1 MFDFLDGP
9 IRELMVALYGAI
21 GYVGV
26 ALIVA
31 LESVVVPIP
40 SEVVL
45 PFAGFLTADPAA
57 FEPLTGARWS
67 PLLVVVA
74 GVAGSVLGSLVAYAI
89 GAVGGRPFLLRFG
102 RYLLISP
109 ADVERADAFFAR
121 HGTKAAFFGRMV
133 PVVRSLVSFMA
144 GISRMPLGPYVLY
157 STLGSLP
164 WVLLLVG
171 AGTVLGA
178 SWPAIE
184 DALRPLERIVLV
196 GLGLAA
202 IGFVAWRLRHRWVG
216 LLPSS
221 GRWAGLA
228 DRLTARRTAAP
239 IAVEVDP
246 EA

>member
-9 IRELMVALYGAI
+9 IRELIVAVYGAV

-45 PFAGFLTADPAA
+45 PMAGFLVADPAA
-57 FEPLTGARWS
+57 LEPLTGASWS
-67 PLLVVVA
+67 PILVVAA
-74 GVAGSVLGSLVAYAI
+74 GVAGSVLGSLIAYAI
-89 GAVGGRPFLLRFG
+89 GAIGGRPFLLRFG

-109 ADVERADAFFAR
+109 ADIERGDAFFAR
-121 HGTKAAFFGRMV
+121 HGAKAAFFGRMV

-144 GISRMPLGPYVLY
+144 GIARMPLGPYVVF
-157 STLGSLP
+157 SALGSLP

-171 AGTVLGA
+171 AGTALGA

-184 DALRPLERIVLV
+184 EALRPVERLV
-196 GLGLAA
+196 LAA
-202 IGFVAWRLRHRWVG
+202 LVLAAVGFAAWRLRSRWVP
-216 LLPSS
+216 LLPST
-221 GRWAGLA
+221 GPLGGAA
-228 DRLTARRTAAP
+228 ARLRGSTEPTAVP
-239 IAVEVDP
+239 VEVDA

>member
-45 PFAGFLTADPAA
+45 PFAGFLAADPTA

-67 PLLVVVA
+67 PILVVVA

-89 GAVGGRPFLLRFG
+89 GAIGGRPFLLRFG
-102 RYLLISP
+102 RFLLISP
-109 ADVERADAFFAR
+109 ADVQRADTFFGR

-184 DALRPLERIVLV
+184 EALRPLERLVLV

-202 IGFVAWRLRHRWVG
+202 IGFVAWRLRGRWVRF
-216 LLPSS
+216 LPAS
-221 GRWAGLA
+221 GRSAWLV
-228 DRLTARRTAAP
+228 DRLAPRREAAVVT
-239 IAVEVDP
+239 VEVDA
-246 EA
+246 ES

>member
-9 IRELMVALYGAI
+9 IRELIVAVYGAV

-45 PFAGFLTADPAA
+45 PMAGFLVADPAA
-57 FEPLTGARWS
+57 LEPLTGARWS
-67 PLLVVVA
+67 PILVVIA
-74 GVAGSVLGSLVAYAI
+74 GVAGSVLGSLIAYAI
-89 GAVGGRPFLLRFG
+89 GAIGGRPFLLRFG

-109 ADVERADAFFAR
+109 ADIERADDFFAR
-121 HGTKAAFFGRMV
+121 HGAKAAFFGRMV

-144 GISRMPLGPYVLY
+144 GIARMPLGPYIVF
-157 STLGSLP
+157 SALGSLP

-171 AGTVLGA
+171 AGTALGA

-184 DALRPLERIVLV
+184 EALRPVERLV
-196 GLGLAA
+196 LAA
-202 IGFVAWRLRHRWVG
+202 MVLAAAGFVAWRLRSRWVP
-216 LLPSS
+216 LLPTS
-221 GRWAGLA
+221 GPLA
-228 DRLTARRTAAP
+228 SLSARLGAP
-239 IAVEVDP
+239 VEPATVPVEVD
-246 EA
+246 ADA